1 MEPLRLNETD
11 LVIAMVSGQ
20 IAHPVAQGNPY
31 RIGYDG
37 ASRVLPGTGG
47 IAVNQRI
54 GDRCVGLSGDHVE
67 PGVALHN
74 NGREVIGP
82 RNGPNNALLTY
93 ACVGNR
99 ATVIS
104 GPCPGQRGLVTGKHG
119 GVNHVLVDYP
129 TRVLERLCIGD
140 RIQIRSAGLGLRLL
154 DFPSISVM
162 NASPELLRRWQI
174 RPLSGR
180 LMVRVT
186 HRIPAQLM
194 GSGLG
199 KNSALRGDYDIQIA
213 DPELRRQFRLGRLRY
228 GDFVAIVGS
237 ATGHGPSVRSA
248 QTTVGVVVHGDSTVS
263 GHGPGV
269 APLLSA
275 PSSLLNLVHD
285 PNANLAAVFDVRR
298 PAAPRDYVPLPWK
311 DRPQR
316 AQLSSNGSPR
326 NYSLPARWSAVTGL
340 RQSAK

>member
-1 MEPLRLNETD
+1 VEALRLNEDD

-20 IAHPVAQGNPY
+20 IAHPVAQANPY

-37 ASRVLPGTGG
+37 AARVLPGTGG

-74 NGREVIGP
+74 NGRELIGP

-93 ACVGNR
+93 GCVGNR
-99 ATVIS
+99 AVVIS
-104 GPCPGQRGLVTGKHG
+104 GPCQGQRGLVTGKHG
-119 GVNHVLVDYP
+119 GVNHLLVDFP
-129 TRVLERLCIGD
+129 TRVLERLRIGD
-140 RIQIRSAGLGLRLL
+140 RVQIRSRGLGLRLL
-154 DFPSISVM
+154 DFPTVSVM
-162 NASPELLRRWQI
+162 NASPELLRRW
-174 RPLSGR
+174 RVVPHAGKL
-180 LMVRVT
+180 LVRVT
-186 HRIPAQLM
+186 HRIPATLM

-213 DPELRRQFRLGRLRY
+213 DPEFRRRFRLGRLRY
-228 GDFVAIVGS
+228 GDFVAIIGS
-237 ATGHGPSVRSA
+237 ATGHGPSVRGA

-275 PSSLLNLVHD
+275 PHSLLQLLHD
-285 PNANLAAVFDVRR
+285 PDANLAAVFDIRR
-298 PAAPRDYVPLPWK
+298 PAPARDYEPLTSK
-311 DRPQR
+311 DRRQAR
-316 AQLSSNGSPR
+316 SSNGHG
-326 NYSLPARWSAVTGL
+326 NFSLPWQARNAFAAA
-340 RQSAK
+340 RQPK